1 MQKPN
6 IFKGTDYIL
15 IISIEMHFDDE
26 KVDKYYQ
33 EIIKAVK
40 QSKQKTKPPQ
50 PQPMK
55 SLVILLIFP

>member
-6 IFKGTDYIL
+6 VFKGTDYIL
-15 IISIEMHFDDE
+15 IISIEMRFDDE

-40 QSKQKTKPPQ
+40 QSKQKPKL

-55 SLVILLIFP
+55 SLVNLFIFP

>member
-6 IFKGTDYIL
+6 IFKGTYHIL
-15 IISIEMHFDDE
+15 IISIDMRFDDE

-40 QSKQKTKPPQ
+40 QSKQKPKPL